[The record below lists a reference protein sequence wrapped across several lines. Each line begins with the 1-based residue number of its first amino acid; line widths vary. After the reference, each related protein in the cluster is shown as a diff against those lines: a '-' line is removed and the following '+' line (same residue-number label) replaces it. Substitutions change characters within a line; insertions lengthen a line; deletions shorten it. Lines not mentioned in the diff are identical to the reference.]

1 MSAKVI
7 EYHIIYGEG
16 YFVDNNWLDLLQQSN
31 QLAKVTDTNR
41 YTEQFGLKLSE
52 QDAQLILENRKV
64 ALCEQKRI
72 EFGEGIVSKL
82 IYEFCDSNYIDQN
95 NYVDTIIRLQGIFY
109 LYKNEMN
116 DEITDDELLH
126 LMKEQYELICFGD
139 LDYLESTCL
148 SDFAQA
154 IRAGY
159 GGYKENDGY
168 GEYSKFDSQKSWS
181 YELYLETLKEL
192 CWR

>member
-1 MSAKVI
+1 M
-7 EYHIIYGEG
+7 
-16 YFVDNNWLDLLQQSN
+16 DNNWLDLLQNTN
-31 QLAKVTDTNR
+31 QLSKVIETNQ
-41 YTEQFGLKLSE
+41 YTKQFGLTLSQ
-52 QDAQLILENRKV
+52 QDAQLILENRKMV
-64 ALCEQKRI
+64 LREQKRV
-72 EFGEGIVSKL
+72 EFGEGILSK
-82 IYEFCDSNYIDQN
+82 IIHEFCDSDYINQS
-95 NYVDTIIRLQGIFY
+95 NYVDTIIRLQEIFY

-116 DEITDDELLH
+116 DEITDDELIH
-126 LMKEQYELICFGD
+126 LMKEQFEILCYGD

-159 GGYKENDGY
+159 EGFKETDGY
-168 GEYSKFDSQKSWS
+168 GEYSKFDQQERWS

>member
-1 MSAKVI
+1 M
-7 EYHIIYGEG
+7 
-16 YFVDNNWLDLLQQSN
+16 DNHWLDLLQNTN
-31 QLAKVTDTNR
+31 QLSKVIETNK
-41 YTEQFGLKLSE
+41 YTEQFGLTLSQ
-52 QDAQLILENRKV
+52 QDAQLILDNRNA
-64 ALCEQKRI
+64 ALQEQKRV
-72 EFGEGIVSKL
+72 EFGEGITPK
-82 IYEFCDSNYIDQN
+82 IIREFCDSNYIDQN
-95 NYVDTIIRLQGIFY
+95 NYVDTVIRLQEIFY

-116 DEITDDELLH
+116 DEITDDELIH
-126 LMKEQYELICFGD
+126 LMKEQYELLCFGD

-159 GGYKENDGY
+159 GGFIEADGY
-168 GEYSKFDSQKSWS
+168 GEYSKFDSQERWS

>member
-1 MSAKVI
+1 M
-7 EYHIIYGEG
+7 E
-16 YFVDNNWLDLLQQSN
+16 NNWLELLQNTN
-31 QLAKVTDTNR
+31 QLSKVMEMNQ
-41 YTEQFGLKLSE
+41 YTERFGLALSK
-52 QDAQLILENRKV
+52 QDAQLIMENRKT
-64 ALCEQKRI
+64 ALREQKRV
-72 EFGEGIVSKL
+72 EFGEGIVPK
-82 IYEFCDSNYIDQN
+82 IIREFCDSNYIDQN
-95 NYVDTIIRLQGIFY
+95 NYVETIIRLQEIFY

-116 DEITDDELLH
+116 DEITDDELIH
-126 LMKEQYELICFGD
+126 LMKEQYELLCFGD

-159 GGYKENDGY
+159 RGFKEKDGY
-168 GEYSKFDSQKSWS
+168 GEYAKFDPQERWS